1 MVSASRL
8 ARSIFCIYI
17 VLTSSAN
24 ANASEANQCVSI
36 VDDVKRLSCYDSL
49 FIDESIEPKVI
60 ELGTIK
66 KSVETLKKTES
77 ELEDATIKAAQD
89 AYNQVIEDAKAMVVA
104 KVTEGRNKKVYYY
117 MNNDRIFRK
126 NTSRSATFRVDD
138 IVELEGGALG
148 AQFLINQNGKRIKVK
163 EINSK

>member
-1 MVSASRL
+1 MVSASGL
-8 ARSIFCIYI
+8 ASSIFCIYI
-17 VLTSSAN
+17 VLISSVDAKESN
-24 ANASEANQCVSI
+24 RCVLI

-49 FIDESIEPKVI
+49 FIDQSIEPKVV
-60 ELGTIK
+60 ELDAIK
-66 KSVETLKKTES
+66 KPVETLKKTES
-77 ELEDATIKAAQD
+77 ELKDATIKAAQD
-89 AYNQVIEDAKAMVVA
+89 AYNQIIEDAKAMVVT
-104 KVTEGRNKKVYYY
+104 KVAEGRNKKVYYY

>member
-8 ARSIFCIYI
+8 ARSICCIYI
-17 VLTSSAN
+17 VLISPVNAKDAN
-24 ANASEANQCVSI
+24 RCVSI

-60 ELGTIK
+60 ELDIIK
-66 KSVETLKKTES
+66 KSVETFKKTES

>member
-1 MVSASRL
+1 MLISSVDAKESNR
-8 ARSIFCIYI
+8 C
-17 VLTSSAN
+17 VL
-24 ANASEANQCVSI
+24 I

-49 FIDESIEPKVI
+49 FIDQSIEPKVV
-60 ELGTIK
+60 ELDAIK
-66 KSVETLKKTES
+66 KPVETLKKTES
-77 ELEDATIKAAQD
+77 ELKDTTIKAAQD
-89 AYNQVIEDAKAMVVA
+89 AYNQIIEDAKAMVVT
-104 KVTEGRNKKVYYY
+104 KVAEGRNKKVYYY

>member
-17 VLTSSAN
+17 VLTSS

-138 IVELEGGALG
+138 IVELQGGALG

>member
-1 MVSASRL
+1 MVSTSRL
-8 ARSIFCIYI
+8 ASSICCIYI
-17 VLTSSAN
+17 VLISPVN
-24 ANASEANQCVSI
+24 AKDSNRCVSI
-36 VDDVKRLSCYDSL
+36 VDDVNRLSCYDSL
-49 FIDESIEPKVI
+49 FIDQSIEPKVI
-60 ELGTIK
+60 ELDASK
-66 KSVETLKKTES
+66 KPVENLKKTES
-77 ELEDATIKAAQD
+77 KLEDATIKAAQD

>member
-17 VLTSSAN
+17 VLTSS

-60 ELGTIK
+60 ELDIIK

>member
-8 ARSIFCIYI
+8 ASSIFCIYI
-17 VLTSSAN
+17 VLISSVDAKESN
-24 ANASEANQCVSI
+24 RCVLI

-49 FIDESIEPKVI
+49 FIDQSIELKVV
-60 ELGTIK
+60 ELDAIK
-66 KSVETLKKTES
+66 KPVETLKKTES

-148 AQFLINQNGKRIKVK
+148 ALLLINQNGKRIKVK

>member
-1 MVSASRL
+1 M
-8 ARSIFCIYI
+8 
-17 VLTSSAN
+17 
-24 ANASEANQCVSI
+24 
-36 VDDVKRLSCYDSL
+36 KRLSCYDSL
-49 FIDESIEPKVI
+49 FIDQSIEPKVI
-60 ELGTIK
+60 ELDTIK
-66 KSVETLKKTES
+66 KPVETLKKTES

>member
-1 MVSASRL
+1 MVSTSRL
-8 ARSIFCIYI
+8 ASSICCIYI
-17 VLTSSAN
+17 VLISPVN
-24 ANASEANQCVSI
+24 AKDSNRCVSI

-49 FIDESIEPKVI
+49 FIDQSIEPKVI
-60 ELGTIK
+60 ELDTIK
-66 KSVETLKKTES
+66 KPVETLKKTES

-163 EINSK
+163 EISSK

>member
-8 ARSIFCIYI
+8 ASSIFYI
-17 VLTSSAN
+17 VLISSTIAHAN
-24 ANASEANQCVSI
+24 ETNRCVSI
-36 VDDVKRLSCYDSL
+36 VDDVKRLACYDSM
-49 FIDESIEPKVI
+49 FIDQSIEPKVI
-60 ELGTIK
+60 ELDTIK
-66 KSVETLKKTES
+66 KPVETLKKTES
-77 ELEDATIKAAQD
+77 KLENATIKAAQD
-89 AYNQVIEDAKAMVVA
+89 AYNQIIEDAKAMVVA

>member
-1 MVSASRL
+1 MVSTSRL
-8 ARSIFCIYI
+8 ALRILSVYIFSIN
-17 VLTSSAN
+17 LAN
-24 ANASEANQCVSI
+24 ANESNQCISI

>member
-1 MVSASRL
+1 MGSTSRL
-8 ARSIFCIYI
+8 ASSIFCIYI
-17 VLTSSAN
+17 VLISSVDAKESN
-24 ANASEANQCVSI
+24 RCVLI

-49 FIDESIEPKVI
+49 FIDQSIEPKVV
-60 ELGTIK
+60 ELDAIK
-66 KSVETLKKTES
+66 KPVETLKKTES
-77 ELEDATIKAAQD
+77 ELKDATIKAAQD
-89 AYNQVIEDAKAMVVA
+89 AYNQIIEDAKAMVVT
-104 KVTEGRNKKVYYY
+104 KVAEGRNKKVYYY

>member
-24 ANASEANQCVSI
+24 ASEANRCVSI
-36 VDDVKRLSCYDSL
+36 VDDVKRLACYDSL

-60 ELGTIK
+60 ELDTIK

-89 AYNQVIEDAKAMVVA
+89 AYNQVIEDAKAMDVA

-163 EINSK
+163 EINSN

>member
-17 VLTSSAN
+17 VLTSC
-24 ANASEANQCVSI
+24 ANASEANRCVSI
-36 VDDVKRLSCYDSL
+36 VDDLERLSCYDSL
-49 FIDESIEPKVI
+49 FIDQSIESKVI
-60 ELGTIK
+60 ELDTIK
-66 KSVETLKKTES
+66 KPVENLKKTES
-77 ELEDATIKAAQD
+77 KLEDATIKAAQD

>member
-8 ARSIFCIYI
+8 ASSIFCVYI
-17 VLTSSAN
+17 VLTSSEN
-24 ANASEANQCVSI
+24 ANETNRCVSI

-49 FIDESIEPKVI
+49 FIDQSIEPKVV
-60 ELGTIK
+60 ELDAIK
-66 KSVETLKKTES
+66 KPVETLKKTES
-77 ELEDATIKAAQD
+77 ELKDATIKAAQD
-89 AYNQVIEDAKAMVVA
+89 AYNQIIEDAKAMVVT
-104 KVTEGRNKKVYYY
+104 KVAEGRNKKVYYY

>member
-8 ARSIFCIYI
+8 ASSIFCIYI
-17 VLTSSAN
+17 VLISSVDAKESN
-24 ANASEANQCVSI
+24 RCVLI

-49 FIDESIEPKVI
+49 FIDQSIEPKVI
-60 ELGTIK
+60 ELDTIK
-66 KSVETLKKTES
+66 KPVETLKKTES

-89 AYNQVIEDAKAMVVA
+89 AYNQIIEDAKAMVVT
-104 KVTEGRNKKVYYY
+104 KVAEGRNKKVYYY

>member
-8 ARSIFCIYI
+8 ASSIFCIYI
-17 VLTSSAN
+17 VLTSC
-24 ANASEANQCVSI
+24 ANASEANRCVSI
-36 VDDVKRLSCYDSL
+36 VDDLERLSCYDSL
-49 FIDESIEPKVI
+49 FIDQSIEPKVI
-60 ELGTIK
+60 ELDTIK
-66 KSVETLKKTES
+66 KPVENLKKTES

-89 AYNQVIEDAKAMVVA
+89 AYNQVIEDAKAMIVA
-104 KVTEGRNKKVYYY
+104 KVAEGRNKKVYYY

>member
-1 MVSASRL
+1 MLISSVDAKESNR
-8 ARSIFCIYI
+8 C
-17 VLTSSAN
+17 VL
-24 ANASEANQCVSI
+24 I

-49 FIDESIEPKVI
+49 FIDQSIEPKVV
-60 ELGTIK
+60 ELDAIK
-66 KSVETLKKTES
+66 KPVETLKKTES
-77 ELEDATIKAAQD
+77 ELKDATIKAAQD
-89 AYNQVIEDAKAMVVA
+89 AYNQIIEDAKAMVVT
-104 KVTEGRNKKVYYY
+104 KVAEGRNKKVYYY

>member
-8 ARSIFCIYI
+8 ASSIFCIYI
-17 VLTSSAN
+17 VLISSVDAKESN
-24 ANASEANQCVSI
+24 RCVLI

-49 FIDESIEPKVI
+49 FIDQSIELKVV
-60 ELGTIK
+60 ELDAIK
-66 KSVETLKKTES
+66 KPVETLKKTES
-77 ELEDATIKAAQD
+77 ELKDATIKAAQD
-89 AYNQVIEDAKAMVVA
+89 AYNQIIEDAKAMVVT
-104 KVTEGRNKKVYYY
+104 KVAEGRNKKVYYY

>member
-1 MVSASRL
+1 MLISSVDAKESNR
-8 ARSIFCIYI
+8 C
-17 VLTSSAN
+17 VL
-24 ANASEANQCVSI
+24 I

-49 FIDESIEPKVI
+49 FIDQSIELKVV
-60 ELGTIK
+60 ELDAIK
-66 KSVETLKKTES
+66 KPVETLKKTES
-77 ELEDATIKAAQD
+77 ELKDATIKAAQD
-89 AYNQVIEDAKAMVVA
+89 AYNQIIEDAKAMVVT
-104 KVTEGRNKKVYYY
+104 KVAEGRNKKVYYY

>member
-8 ARSIFCIYI
+8 ASSIFCIYI
-17 VLTSSAN
+17 VLISSVDAKESN
-24 ANASEANQCVSI
+24 RCVLI

-49 FIDESIEPKVI
+49 FIDQSIEPKVV
-60 ELGTIK
+60 ELDAIK
-66 KSVETLKKTES
+66 KPVETLKKTES
-77 ELEDATIKAAQD
+77 ELKDATIKAAQD
-89 AYNQVIEDAKAMVVA
+89 AYNQIIEDAKAMVVT
-104 KVTEGRNKKVYYY
+104 KVAEGRNKKVYYY

>member
-8 ARSIFCIYI
+8 ASSIFCIYI
-17 VLTSSAN
+17 VLISSVDAKESN
-24 ANASEANQCVSI
+24 RCVLI

-49 FIDESIEPKVI
+49 FIDQSIELKVV
-60 ELGTIK
+60 ELDAIK
-66 KSVETLKKTES
+66 KPVEALKKTES
-77 ELEDATIKAAQD
+77 ELKDATIKAAQD
-89 AYNQVIEDAKAMVVA
+89 AYNQIIEDAKAMIVTKVA
-104 KVTEGRNKKVYYY
+104 EGRNKKVYYY

>member
-1 MVSASRL
+1 M
-8 ARSIFCIYI
+8 
-17 VLTSSAN
+17 
-24 ANASEANQCVSI
+24 
-36 VDDVKRLSCYDSL
+36 
-49 FIDESIEPKVI
+49 
-60 ELGTIK
+60 
-66 KSVETLKKTES
+66 KKTES

-89 AYNQVIEDAKAMVVA
+89 AYNQVIEDAKAMVVT
-104 KVTEGRNKKVYYY
+104 KVAEGRNKKVYYY

>member
-8 ARSIFCIYI
+8 ASSIFCIYI
-17 VLTSSAN
+17 VLTSC
-24 ANASEANQCVSI
+24 ANASEANRCVSI
-36 VDDVKRLSCYDSL
+36 VDDLERLSCYDSL

-60 ELGTIK
+60 ELDTIK
-66 KSVETLKKTES
+66 KSVETLRKTES

-89 AYNQVIEDAKAMVVA
+89 AYNQVIEDAKAMIVA

>member
-8 ARSIFCIYI
+8 ASSIFCVYI

-24 ANASEANQCVSI
+24 ANETNRCVSI

-49 FIDESIEPKVI
+49 FIDQSIEPKVV
-60 ELGTIK
+60 ELDAIK
-66 KSVETLKKTES
+66 KPVETLKKTES

>member
-8 ARSIFCIYI
+8 ASSICCIYI
-17 VLTSSAN
+17 VLISPVN
-24 ANASEANQCVSI
+24 AKDSNRCVSI
-36 VDDVKRLSCYDSL
+36 FDDVKRLSCYDSL
-49 FIDESIEPKVI
+49 FIDQSIEPKVI
-60 ELGTIK
+60 ELDTIK
-66 KSVETLKKTES
+66 KPVETLKKTES